1 MRLRCVACAVV
12 LAVVWSFRAV
22 AEEPASSPQASTTPS
37 SPVVLDG
44 GGPAIQIQKLSGEV
58 RLDGDLSDPAWQSAT
73 KIDTWYETNIAESGP
88 PPVQS
93 VAYLAFDDK
102 FLYAAFRFSDPE
114 PAKIRAPI
122 GDRDSL
128 SGDTDYGGLIIDA
141 DNDGRTGALFLVNA
155 RNVQYDA
162 LNDDTTGNEDSSPNF
177 FWDSAARIDKDGW
190 TLEMRIPFSS
200 LRYRKAAE
208 QTWRIMLYRN
218 WPRGRHYQMF
228 STKLPRG
235 GNCFVCWSNVM
246 TGLADLPQGGHIV
259 IAPYASAMRTDIV
272 KGVPG
277 DELEK
282 GALTGDGG
290 VDVKWTPNANTAVD
304 ATINPDF
311 SQVESD
317 VAQITAN
324 ERFALFFP
332 ETRPF
337 FLESVDLFSTPTQA
351 VYTRTITSPRWGGRV
366 TGRTGNTVYTALVA
380 KDRSTGSIII
390 PDTDFS
396 SFVDAPS
403 EATDFIG
410 RARHDLGRSFI
421 SALVTDREYR
431 DGSYNRVIGPDF
443 QWRPND
449 VDSITG
455 QLIYST
461 TRDPNRPDLFD
472 GWHGDTRG
480 GHAGFLSWSHQTR
493 TYDWYVQA
501 DDYSQGFR
509 ADQGFV
515 PQVGYRGGFLDTGRT
530 FRPQNAFLSRVR
542 MWGQLAYQTDLDGN
556 VLSEAIRPGVG
567 MDGRY
572 NMFLRVWLDFGRV
585 RAGLGPES
593 GTLDRQRLQWIFN
606 ISPSRVLAS
615 VNLDG
620 SYGNEV
626 DFFAARRARGGT
638 LNSNVRLRPTD
649 HFEVSIIANRR
660 WLDVDADGDGGGLDD
675 RLFTSTVERL
685 RAQYSFTSK
694 LFVRVVGQRV
704 KTTFG
709 SSGGKRESFSGSALF
724 SYKLNWQTV
733 LFAGYGDD
741 RDYLPATD
749 RLEKTDR
756 AFFAKLSYAFQR

>member
-1 MRLRCVACAVV
+1 MPL
-12 LAVVWSFRAV
+12 RAV
-22 AEEPASSPQASTTPS
+22 ACVVALGFVALNATEAAEPETAASPA

-44 GGPAIQIQKLSGEV
+44 GGPPIHIQKLSGEV

-73 KIDTWYETNIAESGP
+73 QVDTWFETNIAESGP
-88 PPVQS
+88 PPVQNIG
-93 VAYLAFDDK
+93 YLAFDEK
-102 FLYAAFRFSDPE
+102 FLYVAFKFFDPE
-114 PAKIRAPI
+114 PNKIRAPI
-122 GDRDSL
+122 GDRDAL
-128 SGDTDYGGLIIDA
+128 SGETDYGGIIIDA

-155 RNVQYDA
+155 NGVQYDA

-177 FWDSAARIDKDGW
+177 FWDSAAHIDADGW
-190 TLEMRIPFSS
+190 SVEMRIPFSS
-200 LRYRKAAE
+200 LRYRKGAE
-208 QTWRIMLYRN
+208 QTWRVMLYRN

-235 GNCFVCWSNVM
+235 GNCFVCWSNLL
-246 TGLADLPQGGHIV
+246 TGLSNLPQGGHIV
-259 IAPYASAMRTDIV
+259 IAPYVSAMRTDTV
-272 KGVPG
+272 KGDPG
-277 DELEK
+277 SGLEP

-290 VDVKWTPNANTAVD
+290 VDIKWTPNENTAID
-304 ATINPDF
+304 AAINPDF

-337 FLESVDLFSTPTQA
+337 FLEGVDLFSTPTQA
-351 VYTRTITSPRWGGRV
+351 VHTRTITSPRWGGRV
-366 TGRTGNTVYTALVA
+366 TGRFGKTAYTALVA
-380 KDRSTGSIII
+380 KDRGTGSVIV

-410 RARHDLGRSFI
+410 RARRDIGNNFVSV
-421 SALVTDREYR
+421 LVTDRENR

-455 QLIYST
+455 QLIYSST
-461 TRDPNRPDLFD
+461 LDPDRPDLFS
-472 GWHGDTRG
+472 GWQGEKRS
-480 GHAGFLSWSHQTR
+480 GHAAYVSWSHQKPTH
-493 TYDWYVQA
+493 DWFFQA
-501 DDYSQGFR
+501 QDYSQDFQ

-515 PQVGYRGGFLDTGRT
+515 PQVGFRSAFLETGRT
-530 FRPQNAFLSRVR
+530 FRPKKGFLSRIRV
-542 MWGQLAYQTDLDGN
+542 WGQANRDTDLDN
-556 VLSEAIRPGVG
+556 NTLSESVRPGVG
-567 MDGRY
+567 MDGKY
-572 NMFLRVWLDFGRV
+572 NTFFRVWLDFGRV

-593 GTLDRQRLQWIFN
+593 GTLPRQRVQWIFN
-606 ISPSRVLAS
+606 ISPSRVLS
-615 VNLDG
+615 CVDLQG

-626 DFFAARRARGGT
+626 DFSAARRARGGT
-638 LNSNVRLRPTD
+638 LNANVRLRPTD
-649 HFEVSIIANRR
+649 HLELSLIANRR
-660 WLDVDADGDGGGLDD
+660 WLDGDADGDGGRFDD

-685 RAQYSFTSK
+685 RAQYSFSSK
-694 LFVRVVGQRV
+694 MFVRLVGQRV
-704 KTTFG
+704 ATKFG
-709 SSGGKRESFSGSALF
+709 SGGGKQESFSGRALF

-741 RDYLPATD
+741 RDYVPLTGQ
-749 RLEKTDR
+749 LEKTAR